1 MELGLATERGHGD
14 IMKQKPVPR
23 DASILHWD
31 VVPYLLI
38 VAFFMLGLAL
48 AVFNYYLPQ
57 GNDIARAGVF
67 LIISMTQV
75 FNTFNMRS
83 LRLSVFTIGL
93 FSNKWV
99 NVCFVASLALQLLA
113 LKLPFMQNLFRF
125 GNLYWMDILVLVALA
140 SSVLWAG
147 ELYKLI
153 RYGRNRKPA
162 GETVEPE
169 K

>member
-1 MELGLATERGHGD
+1 
-14 IMKQKPVPR
+14 
-23 DASILHWD
+23 
-31 VVPYLLI
+31 
-38 VAFFMLGLAL
+38 
-48 AVFNYYLPQ
+48 
-57 GNDIARAGVF
+57 
-67 LIISMTQV
+67 
-75 FNTFNMRS
+75 
-83 LRLSVFTIGL
+83 TIGL

-113 LKLPFMQNLFRF
+113 LKLPFMQNIFRF
-125 GNLYWMDILVLVALA
+125 GNLYWMDILVLIALA